1 MKWKLKTNCKIGNS
15 NAEKKEVFWSL
26 FTEINWNSTKISLIF
41 IELVSI
47 LYFLKLFHLGYP
59 ELVYS
64 SDDDNAVNKRK
75 KQNT

>member
-47 LYFLKLFHLGYP
+47 LYFLKLFYLEYP

-64 SDDDNAVNKRK
+64 SDDDNAGNKRK
-75 KQNT
+75 KQNI

>member
-15 NAEKKEVFWSL
+15 NVEKKEVFWSL

-47 LYFLKLFHLGYP
+47 LYFLWLFDLEYP

-75 KQNT
+75 KQNI